1 VDRGRCGRDSTA
13 RIIEVDNFN
22 AQGELPQSLGQVMQ
36 RAKDIQYASKTR
48 FKIERIQEIG
58 QLRAAG
64 RLVGRLPPE
73 LRSDPDAQNWLPP
86 VTREKLP
93 DHPPD
98 QYAPLTVRPREGLR
112 IFLRYYRGGLD
123 SRS

>member
-48 FKIERIQEIG
+48 FNIERIQEIG
-58 QLRAAG
+58 QLRAAAG

-86 VTREKLP
+86 VTRE
-93 DHPPD
+93 
-98 QYAPLTVRPREGLR
+98 AT
-112 IFLRYYRGGLD
+112 
-123 SRS
+123 